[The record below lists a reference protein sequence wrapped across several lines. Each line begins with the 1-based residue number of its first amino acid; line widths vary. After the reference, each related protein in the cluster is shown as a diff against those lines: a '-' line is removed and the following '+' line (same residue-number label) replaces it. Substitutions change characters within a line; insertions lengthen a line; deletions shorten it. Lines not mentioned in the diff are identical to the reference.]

1 MEWVNRERVVLVNGE
16 RERVECEIGVRVK
29 LKSGVSE
36 LMSK

>member
-1 MEWVNRERVVLVNGE
+1 MNNDRESGVSKWRE